1 MRKKKIQMPSEWNTI
16 EHRGPGRTEKFVETI
31 MNKLGFILIKHFGT
45 TSWGREVHSYERRRE
60 E

>member
-1 MRKKKIQMPSEWNTI
+1 MRKKKIKMPSEWNNI
-16 EHRGPGRTEKFVETI
+16 EQRGVGSTEKFVEKI
-31 MNKLGFILIKHFGT
+31 MNNLGFILIKHFGT